1 MTNVS
6 LLASRTK
13 LYLDNG
19 GYQRDPGQGNVG
31 LGDFI

>member
-6 LLASRTK
+6 LLASRTT

-19 GYQRDPGQGNVG
+19 EHQRDPGQGNVS